1 MWVLLIGRISKSL
14 LFIIFSI
21 EMREVR
27 DHKFFNVQ
35 KGNMSVIQYTLMFI
49 QISMYARTILANTRV
64 MKIKFVLGLSR
75 W

>member
-1 MWVLLIGRISKSL
+1 
-14 LFIIFSI
+14 
-21 EMREVR
+21 MREVR